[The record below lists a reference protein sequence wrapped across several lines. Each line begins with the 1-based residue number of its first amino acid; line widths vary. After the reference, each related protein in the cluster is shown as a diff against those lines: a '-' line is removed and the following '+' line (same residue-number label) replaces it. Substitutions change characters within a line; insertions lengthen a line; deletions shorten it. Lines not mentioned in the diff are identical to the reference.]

1 MKLKIKYWLKLWELR
16 LSEKLG
22 VIEPETLIIAE
33 DILFFSYKRKN
44 LPVVM
49 VIDDFSNSVRFVFS
63 KEKSIL
69 KVQITILGDIWIH
82 RLHANGNKQGKFNRG
97 QILAFYSTFGKY
109 I

>member
-22 VIEPETLIIAE
+22 DIEPETLIIAE
-33 DILFFSYKRKN
+33 DILLFAYRRKN
-44 LPVVM
+44 LPIVM
-49 VIDDFSNSVRFVFS
+49 VIDNSFVKFSFIRGGSMTQVRIN
-63 KEKSIL
+63 K
-69 KVQITILGDIWIH
+69 LGLIW
-82 RLHANGNKQGKFNRG
+82 ASTYQYKYGDWTKFNRN